1 MTPQTFAIPVDEVLD
16 SIEPTLARI
25 EFEAAD
31 ADLRELRESLR
42 QALMALMRN
51 LERDPGIET
60 ATADLYA
67 AAAALADTGLTR
79 SPPPAR
85 KLRLFRDARAR
96 FRERLSHARPCAYG
110 SRVGWRLEELLMP
123 A

>member
-1 MTPQTFAIPVDEVLD
+1 MTPPFFATPVDEVLG
-16 SIEPTLARI
+16 SIEPTLTRI
-25 EFEAAD
+25 EFDAAEVD
-31 ADLRELRESLR
+31 ARELRDSLR
-42 QALMALMRN
+42 RSLISLMRL

-67 AAAALADTGLTR
+67 AATALADDGLGQAL
-79 SPPPAR
+79 PAAR

-96 FRERLSHARPCAYG
+96 FRDRLARARPCEYG
-110 SRVGWRLEELLMP
+110 CTGGWRLEELLLP

>member
-1 MTPQTFAIPVDEVLD
+1 MTPQIFAIPVDEVLE
-16 SIEPTLARI
+16 SIEPTLSRI

-31 ADLRELRESLR
+31 ADPRDLRESLR
-42 QALMALMRN
+42 QALINLMQS

-67 AAAALADTGLTR
+67 AAAALAEDGADR

-96 FRERLSHARPCAYG
+96 FRERLSRARPCTYG
-110 SRVGWRLEELLMP
+110 SRAGWRLEELLMP

>member
-1 MTPQTFAIPVDEVLD
+1 MTPPLCATPVDAVLE
-16 SIEPTLARI
+16 SIEPTLTRI

-31 ADLRELRESLR
+31 VDARELRESLR
-42 QALMALMRN
+42 HALMNLMRS

-67 AAAALADTGLTR
+67 AAAALADDGLGCAL
-79 SPPPAR
+79 PPAR

-96 FRERLSHARPCAYG
+96 FRDRLSRARPCAAG
-110 SRVGWRLEELLMP
+110 GRAAWRLEELLMP

>member
-1 MTPQTFAIPVDEVLD
+1 MTPQDFANPVDEVLG
-16 SIEPTLARI
+16 SIEPTLTQI
-25 EFEAAD
+25 EFEAVD
-31 ADLRELRESLR
+31 GDPRELRESLR
-42 QALMALMRN
+42 RALIDLMRI

-67 AAAALADTGLTR
+67 AAAALADHGAAR
-79 SPPPAR
+79 SLREAR

-96 FRERLSHARPCAYG
+96 FRDRLSRARPCAYG
-110 SRVGWRLEELLMP
+110 STAGWRLEELLVP

>member
-1 MTPQTFAIPVDEVLD
+1 MTPQTFAIPVDEVLE

-42 QALMALMRN
+42 QALIALMRS

-67 AAAALADTGLTR
+67 AATALAETGFTR

-96 FRERLSHARPCAYG
+96 FRERLSRARPCVYG
-110 SRVGWRLEELLMP
+110 SRAGWRLEELLLP

>member
-1 MTPQTFAIPVDEVLD
+1 MTPQIFANPVDDVLE

-42 QALMALMRN
+42 QALIALMRN

-67 AAAALADTGLTR
+67 AAAALADDGLTR

-96 FRERLSHARPCAYG
+96 FRERLSRARPCTYG
-110 SRVGWRLEELLMP
+110 GRAGWRLEELLMP

>member
-1 MTPQTFAIPVDEVLD
+1 MTPQPFANPVDEVLE
-16 SIEPTLARI
+16 SLEPTLTRI
-25 EFEAAD
+25 EFEAPDAD
-31 ADLRELRESLR
+31 ARALRESLR
-42 QALMALMRN
+42 RSLLSLMHL

-67 AAAALADTGLTR
+67 AATVLADDAVRR
-79 SPPPAR
+79 SLPAAR

-96 FRERLSHARPCAYG
+96 FRDRLARARPCAFG
-110 SRVGWRLEELLMP
+110 GTAGWRLEELLLP